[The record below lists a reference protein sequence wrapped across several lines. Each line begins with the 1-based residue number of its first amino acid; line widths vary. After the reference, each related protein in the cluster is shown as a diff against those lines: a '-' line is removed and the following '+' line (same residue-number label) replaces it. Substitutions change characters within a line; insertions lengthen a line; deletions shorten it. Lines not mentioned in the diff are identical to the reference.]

1 MMMMAS
7 MKTASF
13 QEIKLIILMVMSFQN
28 LSKLL
33 SRLKRTVLEVDA
45 PCQRDNIFKLG

>member
-7 MKTASF
+7 MKTVSF

-33 SRLKRTVLEVDA
+33 SRLKRIALEVDA
-45 PCQRDNIFKLG
+45 PCQQHNIFKSG